1 MPANPEDLDAGL
13 APKKSSSPIV
23 PLLAVIILVP
33 ALVYGVM
40 DFVILPKLKGAGAS
54 NSEEKASQSSSASKP
69 QAHVPGLKETPV
81 EFASLVVNLSGSG
94 GTRYLRTTIVVASS
108 DSKLGDYLKEHEAPL
123 KDAAITI
130 LSAQTPE
137 SIETAAGKDII
148 RRQLIRNFNNI
159 LGEDAI
165 GSVYFKEFVV
175 Q

>member
-40 DFVILPKLKGAGAS
+40 EFVIIPKLK
-54 NSEEKASQSSSASKP
+54 NSDGSQTEEKASQSSSASKP
-69 QAHVPGLKETPV
+69 QAHVPGIKEVPV

-108 DSKLGDYLKEHEAPL
+108 DSKLGDYLKDHDAPL

-137 SIETAAGKDII
+137 SIETKTGKDVV
-148 RRQLIRNFNNI
+148 RRQLIRDFNNI
-159 LGEDAI
+159 LGEDVI
-165 GSVYFKEFVV
+165 NSVYFKEFVV